1 MTGQHV
7 LVVDD
12 DPDMVEVMTAI
23 LAAEGYAYE
32 TASNGV
38 AALDAIDRDRPAVV
52 LLDMLM
58 PVMNGWQA
66 AEEIHHRYGR
76 TIPIIVVT
84 AAEHAEARAHEVD
97 ADGVLSKPFDVA
109 DLLRMVSR
117 YLGRPAPASQV
128 VHRHA

>member
-1 MTGQHV
+1 MTAPHV

-23 LAAEGYAYE
+23 LGAEGYAYD

-38 AALDAIDRDRPAVV
+38 AALDAIDRERPAVV

-66 AEEIHHRYGR
+66 AEEIHHRYGH

-84 AAEHAEARAHEVD
+84 AAEHADARAREVD
-97 ADGVLSKPFDVA
+97 ADGVLSKPFEVD
-109 DLLRMVSR
+109 DLLRVVSH
-117 YLGRPAPASQV
+117 YLGQPATASPV
-128 VHRHA
+128 VHRRA